1 MAQNPVRFVT
11 ASSLFDGHDA
21 SINIMRRILQA
32 QGAEVIHLGHN
43 RSVAEIADAV
53 VDEDVQGVAISSYQ
67 GGHVEFFEYLAE
79 TLRQAGRIITGSAL
93 VIFGMQ
99 MVIGLSVGTEAIYIL
114 RGYGAQSYAGVF
126 TAWATIRVTAPLMFG
141 YILAA
146 KVGCGLVAE
155 IGSMR
160 ISEEVD
166 AMEVMAIDSMR
177 FLIAT
182 RLLGALLA
190 LPAIYVI
197 GIACQF
203 LTEYLV
209 VVVQIGEVS
218 GGAWSSVHWQYQ
230 NPPDLA
236 YSTITAMTIAVTIV
250 LVGLFYGYR
259 VRGGPVEVGEAT
271 ARSMVV
277 NLVLIH
283 LIGAVLGVIFWGFSA
298 NAPVGG

>member
-1 MAQNPVRFVT
+1 MEPGAVHVVRRPAVGHASPT
-11 ASSLFDGHDA
+11 AARRLGRGLGGPLERGVRETGDFALFA
-21 SINIMRRILQA
+21 
-32 QGAEVIHLGHN
+32 
-43 RSVAEIADAV
+43 IAAFR
-53 VDEDVQGVAISSYQ
+53 AIPGSRQ
-67 GGHVEFFEYLAE
+67 YLAE

>member
-1 MAQNPVRFVT
+1 MEPASVHVVRRPAAGH
-11 ASSLFDGHDA
+11 ASPTPARRLRRGLAGPLERAVRETGEFALFA
-21 SINIMRRILQA
+21 WAALR
-32 QGAEVIHLGHN
+32 
-43 RSVAEIADAV
+43 
-53 VDEDVQGVAISSYQ
+53 AIPGSRQ
-67 GGHVEFFEYLAE
+67 YLAE
-79 TLRQAGRIITGSAL
+79 TLRQAGRIVTGSAL

-114 RGYGAQSYAGVF
+114 RGYGAQSYSGVF

-182 RLLGALLA
+182 RLLAALLV
-190 LPAIYVI
+190 LPFIYVI

-203 LTEYLV
+203 LTEWLTI
-209 VVVQIGEVS
+209 VVQIGEVS
-218 GGAWSSVHWQYQ
+218 SGAWSSVHWQYQ
-230 NPPDLA
+230 NPPDLV
-236 YSTITAMTIAVTIV
+236 YSVIIAMTIATAIV

-283 LIGAVLGVIFWGFSA
+283 LIGAVLGLLFWGFA
-298 NAPVGG
+298 PNAPVGG